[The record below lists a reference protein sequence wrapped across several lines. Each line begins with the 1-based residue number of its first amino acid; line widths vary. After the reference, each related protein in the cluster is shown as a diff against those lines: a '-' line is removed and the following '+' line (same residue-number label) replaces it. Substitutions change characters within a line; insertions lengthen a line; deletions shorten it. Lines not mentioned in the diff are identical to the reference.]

1 MNKIKKSKNKI
12 SRIEKLCAENGV
24 KFTHQRKIIAN
35 VISNSNDHPDANE
48 VYLRANKIDPR
59 ISLATVYRTIKLFE
73 EYNVLNRI
81 ELGGKRARYEELNE
95 DDHHDHLID
104 VESGEIIEF
113 VNDEIES
120 LQMKVAKKLG
130 YELVDHRMELF
141 GKKILK

>member
-1 MNKIKKSKNKI
+1 MKKMNKSKNQI

-24 KFTHQRKIIAN
+24 KFTHQRKIIAD
-35 VISNSNDHPDANE
+35 VISKSNDHPDANE

-73 EYNVLNRI
+73 EHNVLNRI

-95 DDHHDHLID
+95 DEHHDHLID
-104 VESGEIIEF
+104 IDSGEIIEF
-113 VNDEIES
+113 VNEEIES

-141 GKKILK
+141 GKKIQK